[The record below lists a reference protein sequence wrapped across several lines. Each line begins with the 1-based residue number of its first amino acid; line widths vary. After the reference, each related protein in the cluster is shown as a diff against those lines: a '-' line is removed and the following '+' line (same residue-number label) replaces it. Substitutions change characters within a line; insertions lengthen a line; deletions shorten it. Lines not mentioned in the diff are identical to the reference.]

1 LEDGR
6 ATSANGLFTVETVAC
21 LGACVLAPV
30 AMINDKVYGQMTPE
44 AINIILDELE
54 KEEEASDHICKT
66 AS

>member
-1 LEDGR
+1 
-6 ATSANGLFTVETVAC
+6 
-21 LGACVLAPV
+21 
-30 AMINDKVYGQMTPE
+30 MINDKVYGQMTPE